1 MPQGLSKHAGQH
13 FALFLS
19 SVQLGWGW
27 RAWASSRVLGRFPG
41 SAGVGEE
48 DPKEREMLRMAIG
61 ITRAENSHFLREYGI
76 GLCLFPK
83 GELWSFL

>member
-1 MPQGLSKHAGQH
+1 MQGSTLPCSSLQFSLAG
-13 FALFLS
+13 
-19 SVQLGWGW
+19 VGGP
-27 RAWASSRVLGRFPG
+27 GRFPG
-41 SAGVGEE
+41 STGVGEE